1 MENNRNWRQT
11 GRIPEADQRNTS
23 EESAADQRERNT
35 SMRLFDLHCDT
46 IEELKNRGED
56 FLSSTTQFSIK
67 DRERFEKAVQV
78 MAVFVPDH
86 IRGPE
91 AVQFVLD
98 YYEYMNRQVE
108 KTKGQ
113 AELVEKIADLDRIV
127 GEGKWAFIRSIE
139 SGAALNGDLDN
150 IDRFADLNFKMM
162 GLVWNG
168 ANELGSGPR
177 NDTGLTSFGRE
188 AVRRMEEVG
197 MIVDCSHLN
206 DAGFEDLLNISQRPF
221 VASHSNLRACCHN
234 LRNLTDS
241 QFKEIV
247 RRGGLCGLNLFSRF
261 IDGSDEG
268 SKDNLLR
275 HVYHMLELGGEH
287 VIAWGGDMDGEITCD
302 PDLATPYGVGQYAR
316 YLLAHGI
323 GEEAVNG
330 LYFQNAYRFFTEN
343 VK

>member
-1 MENNRNWRQT
+1 MQ
-11 GRIPEADQRNTS
+11 
-23 EESAADQRERNT
+23 
-35 SMRLFDLHCDT
+35 LFDLHCDT
-46 IEELKNRGED
+46 IEELKKRGED
-56 FLSSTTQFSIK
+56 YLNCTTQFSLK

-86 IRGPE
+86 IRGAG

-108 KTKGQ
+108 KTEGQ
-113 AELVEKIADLDRIV
+113 AELVEEMSGLDRIL
-127 GEGKWAFIRSIE
+127 GERKWAFIRSIE

-150 IDRFADLNFKMM
+150 INRFAKLNFKML

-168 ANELGSGPR
+168 VNELGSGPSSHL
-177 NDTGLTSFGRE
+177 GLTDFGRA

-206 DAGFEDLLNISQRPF
+206 DEGFEDLLNISQRPF
-221 VASHSNLRACCHN
+221 VASHSNVRACCGHP
-234 LRNLTDS
+234 RNLTDA

-261 IDGSDEG
+261 IDDGNDG

-275 HVYHMLELGGEH
+275 HIYHMLELGGEH
-287 VIAWGGDMDGEITCD
+287 VIAWGGDLDGEITCD
-302 PDLATPYGVGQYAR
+302 PDLADPYGVGKYAQ
-316 YLLAHGI
+316 YLLDHGI
-323 GEEAVNG
+323 GEEAVQG
-330 LYFQNAYRFFTEN
+330 LYFRNAYRFFTSN
-343 VK
+343 VR